1 MDTGLIVVIIIVVLF
16 YVRLYLVSRGK
27 KRREKQQMIERM
39 KMGKKA
45 PPLPVANA
53 DAPAFQIKSWWMIL
67 PAIVLMLVG
76 IAIFSQAFLPEY
88 KSFWWVPIAIGGIL
102 FIFGFE

>member
-1 MDTGLIVVIIIVVLF
+1 
-16 YVRLYLVSRGK
+16 
-27 KRREKQQMIERM
+27 
-39 KMGKKA
+39 
-45 PPLPVANA
+45 
-53 DAPAFQIKSWWMIL
+53 MIL